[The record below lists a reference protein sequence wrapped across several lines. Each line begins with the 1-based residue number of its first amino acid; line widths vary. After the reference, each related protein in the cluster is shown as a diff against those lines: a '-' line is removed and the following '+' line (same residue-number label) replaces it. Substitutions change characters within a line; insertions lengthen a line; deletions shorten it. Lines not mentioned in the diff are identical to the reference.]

1 MIKRYLAIVALLF
14 CCNFLHAQDD
24 NPPAWAG
31 GADQRDLSFGFS
43 FSYVDNYYKIL
54 KKPNWQS
61 PFLDPENDNKPVTSD
76 ATSISSKNTP
86 GFAVGFLTRYDFT
99 EHFEVRL
106 TPSLI
111 FADRSLSYTYV
122 NPSDN
127 VTKTVQTT
135 AADIP
140 LAIKIKSDRH
150 GDFRGYI
157 VGGLKYS
164 YAIGAKANSDDN
176 EALVDR
182 TVKNV
187 TNYTS
192 YEAGIGCDIY
202 FEYFKLSPELKI
214 SNSFGNV
221 LLPEAQPYSSPISK
235 LFLHTL
241 MINLYFE

>member
-1 MIKRYLAIVALLF
+1 MIKCYLAIVALLF
-14 CCNFLHAQDD
+14 CSNILLAQD
-24 NPPAWAG
+24 NPPAWGG

-43 FSYVDNYYKIL
+43 FSYVANYYKIL
-54 KKPNWQS
+54 KQPNWQT
-61 PFLDPENDNKPVTSD
+61 PFLDPENGNRPVTSQLN
-76 ATSISSKNTP
+76 AISSASTP

-99 EHFEVRL
+99 EHFELRL

-111 FADRSLSYTYV
+111 FADRSLTYTYA
-122 NPSDN
+122 NPSDD
-127 VTKTVQTT
+127 VTKIVQTT
-135 AADIP
+135 TVDFP

-150 GDFRGYI
+150 GDFRPYF
-157 VGGLKYS
+157 VAGLRYS
-164 YAIGAKANSDDN
+164 YSIGAKANSDNN
-176 EALVDR
+176 EALIDR

-187 TNYTS
+187 GSYDS

-202 FEYFKLSPELKI
+202 FEYFKLSPEIKI

-221 LLPEAQPYSSPISK
+221 LLPEAQPFSSPISK